1 MEKTDYEKLRKD
13 LKDYYGTAMVGG
25 FPLAIMD
32 LSKVENASNEE
43 LLKIAQKNNFDENN
57 YKVKVRK

>member
-43 LLKIAQKNNFDENN
+43 LLKIAQKNNFNENN